1 MKLTLIRNCPMCG
14 DEFRPYSRNQIYCS
28 NRCYDMHAATKELYH
43 HTERNVPVRHLTCPN
58 CGKDIFTRKKQVKF
72 CCDECKHE
80 FQNRKAK
87 KTYTCVI
94 CGKEFTDAG
103 GKYKYCSDECHR
115 QFNILAQ
122 RKAYANGGK
131 EKQKVYR
138 NKNKDRVNEQHR
150 NYIAQ
155 NRSYWNKK
163 ANESHKITRDLKKM
177 ERITK
182 EQEQLMLNANLN
194 PVDEEARNRWKELH
208 IIRETVSVFTCMDC
222 GKPFILT
229 KNDGGIVHLLGER
242 LKHGKG
248 NPCPWCGDA
257 PVNMHRYNT
266 VEADLAEMYPNFSLR
281 NYRPQWMEGLELDL
295 YDPERRVALEFHG
308 ILWHSDYKNKERVV
322 SKHKRKADLCEA
334 NGVQLIQVYETEWVQ
349 SRQQVIDKLD
359 AIFHMNMERKFARK
373 LSIRELNDT
382 KGRKVANLFMDEN
395 HIQGHASSQWIVGL
409 FDGDEPMAVCC
420 FKYGTAY
427 ASGGQTEGTE
437 KYWELNRYATKMH
450 VSVVGGIS
458 RCVKAFERAHP
469 EVKNIVS
476 FADRR
481 WTCPTRS
488 AYSSSGF
495 AETGRCEPNY
505 QYTDLNPC
513 HPLRNKQ
520 YMRKSSI
527 ESRAK
532 ANPEGPEA
540 KVFSWDKTE
549 TEMSRELGYYRIY
562 DAGKIRYEMKI
573 NQ

>member
-72 CCDECKHE
+72 CCDECKVA
-80 FQNRKAK
+80 FQHKKAK

-138 NKNKDRVNEQHR
+138 NKNRDRVNEWHR

-208 IIRETVSVFTCMDC
+208 IVRETVSVFTCMDC
-222 GKPFILT
+222 GKSFILS
-229 KNDGGIVHLLGER
+229 KNDSGIVKLLGDR

-266 VEADLAEMYPNFSLR
+266 VESDLAEMYPIDQTGWRGWNWTSMIPSVVLHW
-281 NYRPQWMEGLELDL
+281 N
-295 YDPERRVALEFHG
+295 
-308 ILWHSDYKNKERVV
+308 STDY
-322 SKHKRKADLCEA
+322 S
-334 NGVQLIQVYETEWVQ
+334 
-349 SRQQVIDKLD
+349 
-359 AIFHMNMERKFARK
+359 
-373 LSIRELNDT
+373 
-382 KGRKVANLFMDEN
+382 
-395 HIQGHASSQWIVGL
+395 
-409 FDGDEPMAVCC
+409 
-420 FKYGTAY
+420 GTATTRIR
-427 ASGGQTEGTE
+427 S
-437 KYWELNRYATKMH
+437 
-450 VSVVGGIS
+450 
-458 RCVKAFERAHP
+458 
-469 EVKNIVS
+469 VS
-476 FADRR
+476 FPSTSARLTCARQTACSSYRFTRR
-481 WTCPTRS
+481 NGCSTGNRS
-488 AYSSSGF
+488 LTSWM
-495 AETGRCEPNY
+495 
-505 QYTDLNPC
+505 Q
-513 HPLRNKQ
+513 
-520 YMRKSSI
+520 SSI
-527 ESRAK
+527 
-532 ANPEGPEA
+532 
-540 KVFSWDKTE
+540 
-549 TEMSRELGYYRIY
+549 
-562 DAGKIRYEMKI
+562 
-573 NQ
+573 